1 MQTSHSKNSMYIS
14 CPKAWDMAYNEKW
27 ESPQEGASLA
37 FGSAIDAAVTDMLQ
51 NKPDWLITFYDRW
64 NKSYAFGQSTQIFDN
79 PDIMFAHKDF
89 DVVVLEDKDIATCEI
104 WAQQL
109 GLLTPGVTL
118 NRNDLASMHS
128 TISKKKKN
136 PYATPTADEMKFFS
150 RLSWLSMKR
159 KGKILLEAFNTQF
172 IPKVKKV
179 LSTQQRATI
188 ADPNTGDSIIGYVD
202 MILEIEGY
210 SKPIIFDLKTA
221 GQPYKQEDIDLT
233 QQLTLYSAMKGQEY
247 NTDLVGYVVLCKN
260 IPKKYVSTCKNCGN
274 VKTGKH
280 KTCESL
286 VAGKRCG
293 GVWDE
298 TVTPAPEVQVL
309 VQKKSPAQVNDLL
322 LDIGNIVS
330 AMKNKIVY
338 KNVSKC
344 TNWYGGLCPFYNAC
358 HNNDYSGLRKKG
370 RP

>member
-14 CPKAWDMAYNEKW
+14 CPQAWDMSYNQKW
-27 ESPQEGASLA
+27 EGINEGASLY
-37 FGSAIDAAVTDMLQ
+37 FGSAIDTAVMEMLQ
-51 NKPDWLITFYDRW
+51 GKPDWLITFYDRW
-64 NKSYAFGQSTQIFDN
+64 NKAYSFGKATKVFDN
-79 PDIMFAHKDF
+79 PDIMYAHKDF
-89 DVVVLEDKDIATCEI
+89 DIDVLEDKDIPVIEQ

-109 GLLTPGVTL
+109 NLLATGVTL
-118 NRNDLASMHS
+118 NRNDVASLHG

-136 PYATPTADEMKFFS
+136 PYLTVTPDEMIMFN

-159 KGKILLEAFNTQF
+159 KGKILLESFNTQF
-172 IPKVKKV
+172 MPKVKKV
-179 LSTQQRATI
+179 LSTQQRASI
-188 ADPNTGDSIIGYVD
+188 NDPNTGDSIIGYVD

-210 SKPIIFDLKTA
+210 SKPVIFDLKTA

-233 QQLTLYSAMKGQEY
+233 QQLTLYAAMKGQEF

-280 KTCESL
+280 KTCEAL

-293 GVWDE
+293 GEWNEV
-298 TVTPAPEVQVL
+298 VTCAPEVQVL
-309 VQKKSPAQVNDLL
+309 VQKKTPQQINELL
-322 LDIGNIVS
+322 LDIGNIIL
-330 AMKNKIVY
+330 AMKNNIVY

-344 TNWYGGLCPFYNAC
+344 TNWYGSLCPFYGAC
-358 HNNDYSGLRKKG
+358 HKNDYSGLRKKG
-370 RP
+370 GP